1 MERWLLSAFKD
12 DWMSK
17 VILSLLQIKDNF
29 QQKILKKVSKCVT
42 IIQKFVTSLE
52 LLKNLRYLKLFNMEI
67 SLFHA

>member
-1 MERWLLSAFKD
+1 MERWLLSALKD

-17 VILSLLQIKDNF
+17 VILSLLQFKDNF
-29 QQKILKKVSKCVT
+29 QQKIFIKVSKCIT

-52 LLKNLRYLKLFNMEI
+52 LLENLRYLKLFNIEI

>member
-12 DWMSK
+12 DLMSK
-17 VILSLLQIKDNF
+17 VILSLLQFKDNF

-52 LLKNLRYLKLFNMEI
+52 LLQNQRYLKNI
-67 SLFHA
+67 NQ